1 MRPATP
7 APFFEHLN
15 ADRQFRCC
23 REELSSPGTEC
34 NQRREQSYR
43 LFGQAVVRCLWFGSS
58 EPASRPSATNFL
70 SLAPRML
77 VAIPSSELLRMSR
90 NDRRFPNM
98 MSRRITKLQV
108 SPSTSAA
115 RLIGQLDRIFIIA
128 GSQNKLHNATG
139 FITTQ
144 TAGLMQESAMTAVEL
159 VGILR
164 Y

>member
-1 MRPATP
+1 
-7 APFFEHLN
+7 
-15 ADRQFRCC
+15 
-23 REELSSPGTEC
+23 
-34 NQRREQSYR
+34 
-43 LFGQAVVRCLWFGSS
+43 
-58 EPASRPSATNFL
+58 
-70 SLAPRML
+70 
-77 VAIPSSELLRMSR
+77 
-90 NDRRFPNM
+90 M

-139 FITTQ
+139 FITIQ
-144 TAGLMQESAMTAVEL
+144 TAGLMQESAMTAVKF